1 MTTYL
6 HNDKE
11 KFYEAMMY
19 THNQT
24 NFPYEVI
31 EKDYYVTMLLKLLSD
46 KIPYIV
52 FKGGTSLSKCYK
64 VIKRFSEDIDITID
78 DNLTQGQKKRV
89 KQAIIDSAAQ
99 LGMTID
105 NIENIRSRRDYNRY
119 LITYKTII
127 PSKNKTLS
135 TTIILETSYISV
147 SFPTNILS
155 VSSFVGNELLK
166 GNPNVIKDYVL
177 YPFDMKVQGLDRT
190 FVDKVFAICDY
201 YLQDNIN
208 KHSRHLYDV
217 YKLLPYIHLDN
228 NFRNFIED
236 VRKERSKSA
245 VCVSAACEYDVTKLL
260 NKIIDESAYKLDY
273 ETITSLLLEE
283 KVTYNDAVKA
293 LEQIVDSGFFNL

>member
-1 MTTYL
+1 MMHL
-6 HNDKE
+6 HNDKDAFLE
-11 KFYEAMMY
+11 MITYVNEQHGIFSH
-19 THNQT
+19 T
-24 NFPYEVI
+24 V
-31 EKDYYVTMLLKLLSD
+31 EKDYYVTMLLKLLSN

-89 KQAIIDSAAQ
+89 KQAIIDSAAE

-105 NIENIRSRRDYNRY
+105 NIANIRSRRDYNRY
-119 LITYKTII
+119 LISYNSIFPYDEKEVI
-127 PSKNKTLS
+127 P
-135 TTIILETSYISV
+135 TIILETSYISV
-147 SFPTNILS
+147 SFPTNVLS
-155 VSSFVGNELLK
+155 VSSLIGDVFIENNLDLDNNYGLK
-166 GNPNVIKDYVL
+166 
-177 YPFDMKVQGLDRT
+177 PFDMKVQGLDRT

-201 YLQDNIN
+201 YLQDNVN

-228 NFRNFIED
+228 NFRSFIED

-245 VCVSAACEYDVTKLL
+245 VCVSAACEYDITKLL
-260 NKIIDESAYKLDY
+260 NRIIDEDAYKKDY

-283 KVTYNDAVKA
+283 RVTYNDALKA
-293 LEQIVDSGFFNL
+293 LKQIVDSGLF

>member
-78 DNLTQGQKKRV
+78 DNLTQGQKKHV
-89 KQAIIDSAAQ
+89 KQAIIVSAAQ

-119 LITYKTII
+119 LISYKTII
-127 PSKNKTLS
+127 PSKNKILS

-147 SFPTNILS
+147 SFPTNVLF
-155 VSSFVGNELLK
+155 VSSFIGNELFK
-166 GNPNVIKDYVL
+166 GNPNVIEDYDL

-190 FVDKVFAICDY
+190 FVDKIFAICDY
-201 YLQDNIN
+201 YLQDNID

-228 NFRNFIED
+228 DFRNFIED

-245 VCVSAACEYDVTKLL
+245 VCVSATCEYDVTKLL
-260 NKIIDESAYKLDY
+260 NKIIDEDAYKKDY

-283 KVTYNDAVKA
+283 KVTYKDAVKA
-293 LEQIVDSGFFNL
+293 LKQIVDSGLF

>member
-1 MTTYL
+1 MYL
-6 HNDKE
+6 NNDKDDFLE
-11 KFYEAMMY
+11 MITYVNEQHDIFSH
-19 THNQT
+19 T
-24 NFPYEVI
+24 V
-31 EKDYYVTMLLKLLSD
+31 EKDYYVTMLLKLLSE

-119 LITYKTII
+119 LISYKSIF
-127 PSKNKTLS
+127 PYGEKGVVP
-135 TTIILETSYISV
+135 TIILETSYISV
-147 SFPTNILS
+147 SFPTNVLS
-155 VSSFVGNELLK
+155 VSSLIGDVLIENNLDLDDEYGLK
-166 GNPNVIKDYVL
+166 
-177 YPFDMKVQGLDRT
+177 PFDMKVQGLERT
-190 FVDKVFAICDY
+190 FVDKIFAICDY

-228 NFRNFIED
+228 DFRSFIGD

-245 VCVSAACEYDVTKLL
+245 VCVSSAPEYDISELL
-260 NKIIDESAYKLDY
+260 NRIIDEDAYKHDY

-283 KVTYNDAVKA
+283 KVTYKEVVKA
-293 LEQIVDSGFFNL
+293 LKQIVDSGLF

>member
-11 KFYEAMMY
+11 KFYETMMFA
-19 THNQT
+19 HNQT
-24 NFPYEVI
+24 NFPYETL

-89 KQAIIDSAAQ
+89 KQAIIDSAAE

-119 LITYKTII
+119 LISYKTII
-127 PSKNKTLS
+127 PSKNKILS

-147 SFPTNILS
+147 SFPTNVLS
-155 VSSFVGNELLK
+155 VSSFIGDELLK
-166 GNPNVIKDYVL
+166 GKQSVIDDYNL

-190 FVDKVFAICDY
+190 FVDKIFAICDY

-228 NFRNFIED
+228 DFRSFIGD

-245 VCVSAACEYDVTKLL
+245 VCVSSAPEYDISELL
-260 NKIIDESAYKLDY
+260 NRIIDEDAYKQDY

-283 KVTYNDAVKA
+283 KVTYKDVVKA
-293 LEQIVDSGFFNL
+293 LKQIVDSGLF

>member
-1 MTTYL
+1 MMYL
-6 HNDKE
+6 HNDKDDFLE
-11 KFYEAMMY
+11 MITYVNEQHDIFSH
-19 THNQT
+19 T
-24 NFPYEVI
+24 V
-31 EKDYYVTMLLKLLSD
+31 EKDYYVTMLLKLLSE

-89 KQAIIDSAAQ
+89 KQVIIDSAAE

-119 LITYKTII
+119 LISYKSIF
-127 PSKNKTLS
+127 PYDEKGVVP
-135 TTIILETSYISV
+135 TIILETSYISV
-147 SFPTNILS
+147 SFPTNVLS
-155 VSSFVGNELLK
+155 VSSLIGDVLIENNLDLDDEYGLK
-166 GNPNVIKDYVL
+166 
-177 YPFDMKVQGLDRT
+177 PFDMKVQGLERT
-190 FVDKVFAICDY
+190 FVDKIFAICDY

-228 NFRNFIED
+228 DFRSFIGN
-236 VRKERSKSA
+236 VRKERSKSP
-245 VCVSAACEYDVTKLL
+245 VCVSSAPEYDISKLL
-260 NKIIDESAYKLDY
+260 NRIIDEDAYKQDY

-283 KVTYNDAVKA
+283 KVTYKDVVKA
-293 LEQIVDSGFFNL
+293 LKQIADSGLF

>member
-89 KQAIIDSAAQ
+89 KQAIIDSVAQ

-155 VSSFVGNELLK
+155 VSSFIGNELFK
-166 GNPNVIKDYVL
+166 GNPNVIEDYDL

-190 FVDKVFAICDY
+190 FVDKIFAICDY

-228 NFRNFIED
+228 DFRSFIED

-245 VCVSAACEYDVTKLL
+245 VCVSSSFEYDITKLL
-260 NKIIDESAYKLDY
+260 NKIIVEDAYKKDY

-283 KVTYNDAVKA
+283 KVTYNDVVKA
-293 LEQIVDSGFFNL
+293 LEQIVDSGLF